1 MNNLKELEDINK
13 EKYQETIL
21 VIVAGMLLLYAYF
34 QNSVFL
40 YIAIGLALIGL
51 ISATLSK
58 WITWGWYKL
67 ALGLG
72 FVNSR
77 ILLSI
82 LFFIF
87 LVPLAF
93 LSRIFSGKKDSLS
106 LKKKEEGS
114 YFLELDKKYS
124 KKDLDKMW

>member
-1 MNNLKELEDINK
+1 MKALEEINK
-13 EKYQETIL
+13 ERYQETIL

-40 YIAIGLALIGL
+40 YIAIGLALVGL
-51 ISATLSK
+51 ISSTLSK
-58 WITWGWYKL
+58 WITWAWYKL

-87 LVPLAF
+87 LVPLSF

-106 LKKKEEGS
+106 LKKKKEGS
-114 YFLELDKKYS
+114 YFVELNKKYS